1 LERDLGYD
9 GADSRVRGE
18 MPASVAELHPDVD
31 IDIYSDVVCPWC
43 YIGKRRLETA
53 LAEFDGDVNLTYKP
67 FQLDPSTPKD
77 AHPLLEWLA
86 PKFGGP
92 ERARQLTS
100 HTTQVAAADG
110 IEMHYDTALI
120 ANTFTAHRLAW
131 YAAREG
137 VGPAVVEAL
146 HRAHFTEG
154 RNIGSIDDL
163 TAIAVV
169 AGLDEA
175 AVREFLDSDA
185 GVAEVTAEIQ
195 EAYALG
201 ISSVPTFVFAG
212 KYAVSGAQD
221 PETLLATLREVQRRE
236 GESVKLQPVGPAGPV
251 CDDDVCEV

>member
-1 LERDLGYD
+1 
-9 GADSRVRGE
+9 
-18 MPASVAELHPDVD
+18 MPAVVAELHPDVD

-53 LAEFDGDVNLTYKP
+53 LADFDGDVNLTYKP
-67 FQLDPSTPKD
+67 FQLDPSTPQD
-77 AHPLLEWLA
+77 AHPLLDWLA

-110 IEMHYDTALI
+110 IELHYDTALI

-131 YAAREG
+131 FATREG
-137 VGPAVVEAL
+137 IGPAVVEAL

-154 RNIGSIDDL
+154 RNIGAIDDL
-163 TAIAVV
+163 TAIAVE

-175 AVREFLDSDA
+175 AVREFLNSDA

-221 PETLLATLREVQRRE
+221 PATLLATLREVQRRE
-236 GESVKLQPVGPAGPV
+236 GESVKLQPVGPAGPA